1 MQGRGASLRS
11 LLVEVALGEVEP
23 LPARELHAEGARN
36 ICIGDMKASAPLGV
50 ELIWLVRRAASS
62 RSRRSSRY
70 PRPFGASFLI
80 STWFFSQAPFW
91 SERMGSQQNG
101 RISPGRSPS
110 RAAIPS
116 SSENSGP
123 LSVRTV
129 PKTLLAASSPPGAS
143 TTSPRA
149 ALVSPQ
155 VLDASGRASW
165 KR

>member
-36 ICIGDMKASAPLGV
+36 TCIGDMKASAPLGA

-70 PRPFGASFLI
+70 PRPFGTSFLI
-80 STWFFSQAPFW
+80 ATWFFSQAPFW

-101 RISPGRSPS
+101 RVSPGRSPS
-110 RAAIPS
+110 SPAIPS
-116 SSENSGP
+116 SSETDTVNEKLP
-123 LSVRTV
+123 DDRRFLSIAVI
-129 PKTLLAASSPPGAS
+129 KN
-143 TTSPRA
+143 
-149 ALVSPQ
+149 
-155 VLDASGRASW
+155 
-165 KR
+165 